1 MGRSAFQ
8 PILDSAERAM
18 SAENYA
24 SAESLLREAAR
35 QQTKSLG
42 PTHPALASTYNNL
55 GIVCEKANKLD
66 DAGHFYQ
73 QAFVIAS
80 ASLDSEDPLV
90 VTSRQHFT
98 DFCRIHG
105 MVDAPAASTI
115 DAATTVW
122 ENLLAIAADPASV
135 SHRRAIAIGAVMG
148 VVIMGAVGIWL
159 THALLRAPVSPPSV
173 SSQAGNPP
181 QPLTTSTSAR
191 PQVKSPKKALT
202 KASVTTGADEDLR
215 VVEASLCQTLS
226 TTAGRWECMSAS
238 DPRAAGSLYF
248 YTRIASPTSVRIH
261 HRWYRDGR
269 LRRTVD
275 LAVQANPS
283 SGYRTYSR
291 QRIDA
296 GQWRVEAV
304 APDGKVLHQEQIA
317 IP

>member
-1 MGRSAFQ
+1 MDRSAFQ
-8 PILDSAERAM
+8 PILDSAERAI
-18 SAENYA
+18 SAEDYA
-24 SAESLLREAAR
+24 SAESLLREVAR
-35 QQTKSLG
+35 LQTKRLG

-55 GIVCEKANKLD
+55 GIVCEKAKRLD

-80 ASLDSEDPLV
+80 DALDSEDPLV
-90 VTSRQHFT
+90 VTSRQNFT
-98 DFCRIHG
+98 DFCRMHG
-105 MVDAPAASTI
+105 MVDAPATPS
-115 DAATTVW
+115 DAATLWTD
-122 ENLLAIAADPASV
+122 LLAIAADPASV
-135 SHRRAIAIGAVMG
+135 AHRRAIAIGAVIG
-148 VVIMGAVGIWL
+148 VGMLCAVGIWL
-159 THALLRAPVSPPSV
+159 THAPSRAHVSPPSV
-173 SSQAGNPP
+173 SSPAGQPP
-181 QPLTTSTSAR
+181 QPLATNTAAK
-191 PQVKSPKKALT
+191 PQVKSPKKVLAT
-202 KASVTTGADEDLR
+202 TSVTTGAGEDLR

-226 TTAGRWECMSAS
+226 TTTVRWECMSAS

-269 LRRTVD
+269 LRRNVD